1 MLEKNPAN
9 MIAMK
14 RLVCVHKAQG
24 KVPEAIAELTKIL
37 ETFQTDPECWKELV
51 TLYMSQGDMAQA
63 VYCQEEVVMCDPRNY
78 QAHNRYADLLYT
90 SGGQSNIRSARRQYA
105 QSLELNPRNMRAA
118 YGICLASFALAGM
131 AAGDGSGKNK
141 KSSGGSSGSSSSF
154 DYIEPD
160 EDELNKKLF
169 EFGLSLLKEHYA
181 ESPLR
186 AHVEA
191 LSAEWEAGFG
201 EAGSVARS
209 GGNKNNSKKG
219 SSSSRSKGSG
229 TIGELD

>member
-51 TLYMSQGDMAQA
+51 TLNMSQGDMKQA

-90 SGGQSNIRSARRQYA
+90 SGGQTNIRSSRRQYA

-131 AAGDGSGKNK
+131 KAGDDGGKHK
-141 KSSGGSSGSSSSF
+141 KSGGAANSSF

-160 EDELNKKLF
+160 EDELNEKLF
-169 EFGLSLLKEHYA
+169 EYGLSLLKEHYA

-186 AHVEA
+186 AQVET
-191 LSAEWEAGFG
+191 LSAEWQTRFG
-201 EAGSVARS
+201 KAGSIVNS
-209 GGNKNNSKKG
+209 GSNNSNKRGGGSRPKG
-219 SSSSRSKGSG
+219 GG